1 MKNEDVNYFI
11 IDRLVGWLFDSSIIN
26 SKPSQSVNYNK
37 LTEMFKNEELDIDKV
52 IDRLH

>member
-1 MKNEDVNYFI
+1 MWKMKMLI
-11 IDRLVGWLFDSSIIN
+11 ILLSIDWLVGWFIN
-26 SKPSQSVNYNK
+26 YKFKASQSVNYNK